1 MYFFSQAFLL
11 ARTKAA
17 GSHFNQFS
25 VKFVMTAVNFFIAVS
40 ILPLYHTV
48 ASVNNCRGSRVKS
61 ILVKK
66 YSSKPIH

>member
-11 ARTKAA
+11 GRTKAA

-25 VKFVMTAVNFFIAVS
+25 VKLVMTEVIFLLLFG

-48 ASVNNCRGSRVKS
+48 ASVNDSRGLRVKS
-61 ILVKK
+61 ILVKN
-66 YSSKPIH
+66 ILVNLH